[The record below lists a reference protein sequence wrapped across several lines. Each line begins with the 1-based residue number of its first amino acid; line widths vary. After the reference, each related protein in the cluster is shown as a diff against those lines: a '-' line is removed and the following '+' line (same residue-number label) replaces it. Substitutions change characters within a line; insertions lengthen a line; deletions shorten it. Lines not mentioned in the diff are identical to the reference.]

1 MIGVRIR
8 SLDRRNAEGG
18 ATRVLGGIAFDMDGP
33 GTLAI
38 LGRSGI
44 GKTTLLHAIAG
55 LETGFDGEITGVSG
69 RVGFVFQSPRLLPW
83 RSALENLRIV
93 APDRPDDELRAL
105 LDSVGVGD
113 ASDLF
118 PGQLSLG
125 MSRRVAIARALAVR
139 PSLLLLD
146 EPFASLDLATAAR
159 LRGMLGRVLSDSGI
173 PSILVTHDPAEALE
187 LADRIMVLGGQPAE
201 LRLDAAA
208 ADLDAEKLAASVA
221 ADQPG

>member
-1 MIGVRIR
+1 MIRVRIR

-18 ATRVLGGIAFDMDGP
+18 AKRVLGETAFDMDGA

-44 GKTTLLHAIAG
+44 GKTTLLHAIGG
-55 LETGFDGEITGVSG
+55 LDTGFDGEVTGVSG

-93 APDRPDDELRAL
+93 APERDDADLLAL
-105 LDSVGVGD
+105 LESVGVGGS
-113 ASDLF
+113 ADLF

-159 LRGMLGRVLSDSGI
+159 LRGMLARLLTESGI
-173 PSILVTHDPAEALE
+173 PSILVTHDPPEALE
-187 LADRIMVLGGQPAE
+187 LAERIMVLGGQPA
-201 LRLDAAA
+201 RIWLDAPA
-208 ADLDAEKLAASVA
+208 ADLDVETLSASVA
-221 ADQPG
+221 ADQSG